1 MADLLELDFLQTSK
15 ESKFHTGTREHVLA
29 WRDRMQRARA
39 WIQSAPEL
47 APNMQ
52 FPEGHAVDTTD
63 ESVWPRFFRRLCFW
77 PASSRDRGLG
87 HLLQPDK
94 LKITEL
100 KQVSEATAYDRRMGG

>member
-1 MADLLELDFLQTSK
+1 
-15 ESKFHTGTREHVLA
+15 
-29 WRDRMQRARA
+29 MQRARA